1 MLRYIIAQAL
11 RCLFARA
18 SRRFQVVALI
28 VFVAC
33 ATALLLYPL
42 FLGSS
47 LLACFLCRLGT
58 MIPPRIRGL
67 SPGDLLA
74 KDLCR

>member
-1 MLRYIIAQAL
+1 MLCYIIVQAL
-11 RCLFARA
+11 RCLFAHA

-47 LLACFLCRLGT
+47 LLACFLCLLGT
-58 MIPPRIRGL
+58 MIPLNIRGL
-67 SPGDLLA
+67 SPGDLLG
-74 KDLCR
+74 KHLCR